1 MIRRIFLAIAAAIA
15 VASPL
20 VIAGAVP
27 ASAGFSNTYTDCSQS
42 SSLGTRV
49 CIDKTT
55 GYGPVAVIYTS
66 GSTIY
71 AQFGVSGSGG
81 LVSSGTFTAI
91 EWVGSSGTSTY
102 ACGLPSPPSAS
113 SCVYTVEGSGDAYN
127 LFGMNAGQHDL
138 FEFFAASAGY
148 ELVIAN

>member
-1 MIRRIFLAIAAAIA
+1 MKRLILAIVAALAISAPLA
-15 VASPL
+15 VT
-20 VIAGAVP
+20 GATP

-55 GYGPVAVIYTS
+55 GYGPVATIYTS
-66 GSTIY
+66 ATTVYS
-71 AQFGVSGSGG
+71 QFGVSGSGG
-81 LVSSGTFTAI
+81 IVSSGTFTAI
-91 EWVGSSGTSTY
+91 EWVGSSSTSTY

-127 LFGMNAGQHDL
+127 LFGMNAAQHDL